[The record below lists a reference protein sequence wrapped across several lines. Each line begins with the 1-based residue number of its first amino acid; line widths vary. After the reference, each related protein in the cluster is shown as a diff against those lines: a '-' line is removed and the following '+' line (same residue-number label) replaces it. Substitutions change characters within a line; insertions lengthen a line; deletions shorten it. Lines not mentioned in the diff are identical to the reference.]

1 MSYIYMIDL
10 LTFYAILMNILIFHK
25 RRYEIS
31 EIVPQINY
39 IDELIIKTTNNIF
52 HHKIFNKMG
61 FIVSKI
67 PTVLW
72 NVIKY

>member
-1 MSYIYMIDL
+1 MTYMIDL
-10 LTFYAILMNILIFHK
+10 LTFYAVLMNILTFHK

-31 EIVPQINY
+31 EIIPKINY

-67 PTVLW
+67 PTPL
-72 NVIKY
+72 

>member
-25 RRYEIS
+25 RYEIS